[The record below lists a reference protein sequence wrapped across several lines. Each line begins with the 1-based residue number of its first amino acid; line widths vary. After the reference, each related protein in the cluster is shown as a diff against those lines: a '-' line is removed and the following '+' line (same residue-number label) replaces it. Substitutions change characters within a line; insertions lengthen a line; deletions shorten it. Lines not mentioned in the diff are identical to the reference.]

1 LLRGKTSISTTA
13 GAPGSGGNGGNID
26 INAPNG
32 FIVTVANEN
41 SDISAN
47 AYGGSGGKIT
57 ITSSGIF
64 GIQERTREDLV
75 RELNANGITEIKTE
89 NSPRNDITAF
99 SQDPSLNGQVTINT
113 PGFEPSKGFVELPTV
128 LVDTFSLIDT
138 SCGTFV
144 GKQGSE
150 FSITGRGGL
159 PPSPYEPLSTDV
171 VWSDTRLAAIA
182 AQQQR
187 SETTTA
193 KPPSKQPNSMPI
205 VPATGW
211 VFDGKGHVTL
221 ISHTSGGSSLGL
233 LGAGCPK
240 Q

>member
-1 LLRGKTSISTTA
+1 MGDELNT
-13 GAPGSGGNGGNID
+13 NGRSEKK
-26 INAPNG
+26 P
-32 FIVTVANEN
+32 EN
-41 SDISAN
+41 SQ
-47 AYGGSGGKIT
+47 T
-57 ITSSGIF
+57 
-64 GIQERTREDLV
+64 
-75 RELNANGITEIKTE
+75 
-89 NSPRNDITAF
+89 NDITAF
-99 SQDPSLNGQVTINT
+99 SQTDSTLNGQVTINT
-113 PGFEPSKGFVELPTV
+113 FDFEPSKGFVELPTV